1 MKKRTLSLL
10 SVIAAGGFTL
20 AGCTTEPA
28 DTTGKPA
35 APETK
40 NAADAKPTPPVPPPF
55 GTGEINDEE
64 GSKPTPPPPPPP
76 FNTGEVD
83 SLNNE
88 TEATE
93 EEVEASAGTGFTDG
107 TYTSAGSYSSPAGQE
122 EIDVQIVLENGTIT
136 GVSVIPKSE
145 NSTSKDLQQL
155 FAQGVPSVVVGKKI
169 EEIESIA
176 AINGASLTGKG
187 FMRAL
192 DAIKDEAS
200 I

>member
-1 MKKRTLSLL
+1 MKKVLSQLL
-10 SVIAAGGFTL
+10 
-20 AGCTTEPA
+20 
-28 DTTGKPA
+28 
-35 APETK
+35 
-40 NAADAKPTPPVPPPF
+40 
-55 GTGEINDEE
+55 
-64 GSKPTPPPPPPP
+64 PPPPPP